1 MDRTTKKAITYAVA
15 SVLTAVTWNI
25 YKGLQPDGSPV
36 PFVFPLPGLSA
47 SVSSTTATTVMMVDR
62 RS

>member
-1 MDRTTKKAITYAVA
+1 MDRTTKKVITYAVA
-15 SVLTAVTWNI
+15 PVLTAVTWNI
-25 YKGLQPDGSPV
+25 YEGLQPHGSPV

-47 SVSSTTATTVMMVDR
+47 SSSTATIVMMADR